1 MGDQDQE
8 CHQARHQEGQQ
19 VAARVQRVKRRK
31 ADQNH
36 KRELMKEREDSAKT
50 AAKHLVLVPRR
61 GRTHFRQ
68 MLQQRNLSEG
78 CGLQGMD

>member
-31 ADQNH
+31 VDQNQT
-36 KRELMKEREDSAKT
+36 ET
-50 AAKHLVLVPRR
+50 AAKHLVLVPQR
-61 GRTHFRQ
+61 GRAHFRQ